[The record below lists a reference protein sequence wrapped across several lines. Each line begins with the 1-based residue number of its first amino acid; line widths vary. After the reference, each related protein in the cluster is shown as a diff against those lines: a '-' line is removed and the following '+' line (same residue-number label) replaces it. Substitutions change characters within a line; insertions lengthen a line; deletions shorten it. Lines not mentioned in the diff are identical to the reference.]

1 MIKITKKIPL
11 ILSVVSISVWGCASP
26 RTNGSSTIRLMGSDT
41 MINLAHRWAEEYMK
55 VRPGVSVYSDGGGTA
70 TGIEAL
76 IKGEIDI
83 CTASRPLRAEEARR
97 LAERHGYLG
106 VSFLVAKDA
115 LSIYVHTENTVR
127 NLSLA
132 QVRDIFTGKITNWKT
147 VGGADAEI
155 VLFNRA
161 PNSGTHFYFQEH
173 VLEGQPYSPAA
184 RTMTGTQAIVNAIAE
199 NPGAIGYGGIAYGKE
214 IAHCRVDGVAPTE
227 ENVRNDSYPIS
238 RYLYFY
244 TIKEPSGLVK
254 SFIDW
259 VLSRDGQRE
268 VKKIGYVPLREVN

>member
-1 MIKITKKIPL
+1 MITILHRIPL
-11 ILSVVSISVWGCASP
+11 LLSLVFLIVWACATP
-26 RTNGSSTIRLMGSDT
+26 RTSGSSTIRLMGSDT
-41 MINLAHRWAEEYMK
+41 MINLAHRWAEVYMK

-83 CTASRPLRAEEARR
+83 CTASRPLRPEEARR

-115 LSIYVHTENTVR
+115 LSIYVHPENPVR
-127 NLSLA
+127 NLNLA
-132 QVRDIFTGKITNWKT
+132 QVREIFTGKITNWKI

-155 VLFNRA
+155 VLLHRA
-161 PNSGTHFYFQEH
+161 PNSGTYLYFQEH
-173 VLEGQPYSPAA
+173 VLDGQPYSPSA
-184 RTMTGTQAIVNAIAE
+184 RTMPGTQAIVNAIAE
-199 NPGAIGYGGIAYGKE
+199 NPGAIGYGGIAYGKK
-214 IAHCRVDGVAPTE
+214 IVHCRVGGVAPTE

-244 TIKEPSGLVK
+244 TIKEPSGMVK

-259 VLSRDGQRE
+259 VLSREGQRE
-268 VKKIGYVPLREVN
+268 VKQIGYVPLREVR